1 MSIAKEVSDRAA
13 EGRSYG
19 TLGNIYLY
27 LEYYLSIAKEVSDRA
42 AEGRAYGI
50 ILARPIHGDPC
61 VKKCTYK
68 WGMPVYEQLEFAK
81 REVEMMGKN
90 S

>member
-42 AEGRAYGI
+42 AEGRAYGN
-50 ILARPIHGDPC
+50 LGKAYPWGSMC
-61 VKKCTYK
+61 EECTNK